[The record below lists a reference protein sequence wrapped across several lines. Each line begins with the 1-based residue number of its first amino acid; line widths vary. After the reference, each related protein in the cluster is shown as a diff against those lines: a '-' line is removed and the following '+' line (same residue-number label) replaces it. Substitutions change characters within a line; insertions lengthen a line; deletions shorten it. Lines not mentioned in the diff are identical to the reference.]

1 MICFITTEGC
11 IENFAVIPKRFK
23 IEFWNIV
30 IWIYESVSMENKD
43 IDKSYCSTRGYDRE
57 VIETME
63 DLFLLGLFEIYINCV
78 L

>member
-1 MICFITTEGC
+1 
-11 IENFAVIPKRFK
+11 
-23 IEFWNIV
+23 
-30 IWIYESVSMENKD
+30 MENKD
-43 IDKSYCSTRGYDRE
+43 TDKSYGSPRGYDRE